1 MPITLVLGGLR
12 QEDHESEDSLG
23 YTVKRGK
30 KKRFAINPTSAQQ
43 LEEN

>member
-30 KKRFAINPTSAQQ
+30 KRFAINPTSAQQ